1 MTRKTQIAGG
11 GALGFLV
18 VSGALLMFSG
28 QALTPVTWSCETC
41 AAGAAKVC
49 ATAYNMLDPDNHQ
62 TCVDVTFPTPDNT
75 LTIEMALPAA
85 DYRIDASVDY
95 VDPAIPDSFSLSQ
108 NVTGLGDPLPTP
120 EPTPTVTATP
130 TPTPTT
136 EPTPTVTPTPPPGEP
151 SPNCTVVSV
160 VEGTPH
166 MAPDA
171 ALVYPSDRRWR
182 IEWGWVLINGDY
194 AMPGQGHLMGAQGR
208 SLALI
213 DGQVYIREAREDQL
227 WYRWVDYNQVVEVG
241 ALPPCGVVTPTPT
254 PTPTVTPTPT
264 PEPTPTPTPT
274 PVVAAPVMTLK
285 TCAVSLTAQKPAA
298 ATGSSWK
305 VQYFEGATALTSSSY
320 TVTRS
325 VTLQARAY
333 SVTARWTK
341 SGMPTYTSPA
351 VTIGCQPR

>member
-95 VDPAIPDSFSLSQ
+95 VDPATPDSYSLAQ

-120 EPTPTVTATP
+120 EPTPTPTVTT

-136 EPTPTVTPTPPPGEP
+136 EPTPTVTPPPGEP
-151 SPNCTVVSV
+151 SPDCTVLKVTEDSGV
-160 VEGTPH
+160 HTPK
-166 MAPDA
+166 DVF
-171 ALVYPSDRRWR
+171 LVDMSLRRWS
-182 IEWGWVLINGDY
+182 IEWSWVIVNGGY
-194 AMPGQGHLMGAQGR
+194 SMPGQGHAMGAKGTAIKR
-208 SLALI
+208 VGDAVYTLEPR
-213 DGQVYIREAREDQL
+213 DGN
-227 WYRWVDYNQVVEVG
+227 WYRFVDFNNVVSSG
-241 ALPPCGVVTPTPT
+241 ASEPACGTPTPTPTATPTPT
-254 PTPTVTPTPT
+254 PTPEPT
-264 PEPTPTPTPT
+264 PTPTPTPT

-305 VQYFEGATALTSSSY
+305 VQYFDGATALTSASY

-325 VTLQARAY
+325 VTLQPRAY

-351 VTIGCQPR
+351 VTTGCQSR